1 MKRLQTHIT
10 THVTQVLVTAA
21 ILLGITAGVVY
32 ATNVHFKN
40 SPRLTAVNN
49 GNLTLTVSG
58 ALTGLGNGDVTI
70 TVTADG
76 TPTTTCTNQGGN
88 QAPGQNPGDIVVVG
102 VLTIPANKIK
112 NGNVAFSVT
121 TGAPAPLTW
130 DQAGC
135 ANSNWSAAIDTL
147 TFNSYTITVEQPSGS
162 GNIVLQQTF

>member
-1 MKRLQTHIT
+1 MKRIRSHLTP
-10 THVTQVLVTAA
+10 VLIAGIV
-21 ILLGITAGVVY
+21 LGIAAGVVF
-32 ATNVHFKN
+32 AASVHIKN
-40 SPRLTAVNN
+40 SPRLTATNN

-70 TVTADG
+70 TVTADA

-102 VLTIPANKIK
+102 SVTIPANKIK

-135 ANSNWSAAIDTL
+135 ANSNWTAAIDTL

-162 GNIVLQQTF
+162 GIIVLQQTF